1 MSSER
6 TKASVVVRNA
16 TLDDVSAIAALV
28 LKVYGRPADGY
39 TPGMLRGQISSF
51 PEGQFLVEYD
61 GEVVGYAASFIVSAD
76 LALKPHDWIEITGN
90 GYAARHDPE
99 GDWLYGMEGCVDPE
113 IRRTRIG

>member
-1 MSSER
+1 MPSET

-16 TLDDVSAIAALV
+16 TLDDVPAIAALV

-61 GEVVGYAASFIVSAD
+61 GEVVGYAASFLVAED
-76 LALKPHDWIEITGN
+76 LALKPHDCKHNKT
-90 GYAARHDPE
+90 
-99 GDWLYGMEGCVDPE
+99 
-113 IRRTRIG
+113 